1 LSFYQTFRMTP
12 QRKIIIDAFEKM
24 DFHPTADQIYEIVRR
39 QLPRISLGTVYRN
52 LEILSTHNM
61 IKKLEFGGSQ
71 KRFDSDVSDHYH
83 LRCADC
89 GRVDDAP
96 DDTGVAL
103 EYNSQMDSD
112 YEVIGHR
119 LEFIG
124 ICPSCKQSESNS
136 HVDIPENIGKE
147 K

>member
-1 LSFYQTFRMTP
+1 MTP
-12 QRKIIIDAFEKM
+12 QRKIILDAFGKM
-24 DFHPTADQIYEIVRR
+24 DFHPTADQVYEIVRQ

-52 LEILSTHNM
+52 LEILSTRNI

-71 KRFDSDVSDHYH
+71 KRFDSNVSDHYH
-83 LRCADC
+83 VRCKDC

-96 DDTGVAL
+96 DATEVAL
-103 EYNSQMDSD
+103 EYTSLMEND

-124 ICPSCKQSESNS
+124 ICPSCKQSE
-136 HVDIPENIGKE
+136 
-147 K
+147 